1 MLVFGQP
8 ERRQLRRTVAII
20 TFFSIISILVNYLY
34 IRALGVIA
42 PADVTA
48 IFSSSNAFVYVF
60 SFIWLQEKFS
70 FVRVSS
76 HFCERKGMVE
86 GKGRVEGKSGRKG
99 KEMEGKEER
108 KGKGRKEGKKDQYN
122 IFITFFLDICCCFF
136 YHWHYLNLLRRRI
149 WWF

>member
-20 TFFSIISILVNYLY
+20 TFFSIVSILVNYLY

-122 IFITFFLDICCCFF
+122 IFITFSR
-136 YHWHYLNLLRRRI
+136 HLLLLSLSLALS
-149 WWF
+149 